1 MPREELTVMSDKK
14 KQPGAASPDSYQVGY
29 GKPPKQAQFKKGQ
42 SGNPKGRSRAVEAHM
57 PVSRII
63 RRSLSEEIKGHVN
76 GKRRKMTRLEAVI
89 EVQFALALKGDP
101 RAAKLLIDLG
111 HKHIAPHQTLA
122 ELMGDRPLFTFTKEE
137 AARFSTKKLLEGIVL
152 PDEHKDDEDGQPVL

>member
-1 MPREELTVMSDKK
+1 MSEQKD
-14 KQPGAASPDSYQVGY
+14 QPQAASPDSYQVGY

-42 SGNPKGRSRAVEAHM
+42 SGNPKGRPRATEAHM

-63 RRSLSEEIKGHVN
+63 RRSLSEEIKVHVN
-76 GKRRKMTRLEAVI
+76 GKQRKMTRLEAVI
-89 EVQFALALKGDP
+89 EMLFAMVRKGDL
-101 RAAKLLIDLG
+101 RAAKMLIDLG

-137 AARFSTKKLLEGIVL
+137 AAKFSKKKLMEGIVF
-152 PDEHKDDEDGQPVL
+152 DDHEDDEGGQPVL